1 MIGGVIGAEAMIYR
15 LSLEPDDNGT
25 VLVTSP
31 DFPLVT
37 FGEDR
42 ADVIARATEAAE
54 AILQS
59 MIDGDDDIPPA
70 STSTDHSPM
79 LRLPLQTR
87 LKVGLYMALR
97 SAGLRRADLM
107 RLLGW
112 QRESVDRL
120 FRLNHNSKLENLDAA
135 FAALGKRVDVS
146 FDKVAAA

>member
-1 MIGGVIGAEAMIYR
+1 MLYR
-15 LSLEPDDNGT
+15 LNFEPDDNGT

-42 ADVIARATEAAE
+42 REALTRATDAAE

-70 STSTDHSPM
+70 SLSTDHSPM

-97 SAGLRRADLM
+97 SAGLKRADLM
-107 RLLGW
+107 RMLGW

-120 FRLNHNSKLENLDAA
+120 FRLDHKSKLDQLDAA
-135 FAALGKRVDVS
+135 FTALGEYVNVS

>member
-1 MIGGVIGAEAMIYR
+1 MMLYR
-15 LSLEPDDNGT
+15 LNLEPDDNGT
-25 VLVTSP
+25 VLVTSL

-42 ADVIARATEAAE
+42 ADAIARATEAAE

-70 STSTDHSPM
+70 PTSTDHSPM

-97 SAGLRRADLM
+97 EAGLRRADLM
-107 RLLGW
+107 RLLG
-112 QRESVDRL
+112 
-120 FRLNHNSKLENLDAA
+120 
-135 FAALGKRVDVS
+135 
-146 FDKVAAA
+146 